1 MKRKQKSNQTYKDKS
16 IVKLGV
22 MSPCNRNSLSLFKQ
36 LFNHAGSLFGWLGK
50 LAVNYANDY

>member
-16 IVKLGV
+16 IVQLGV

-36 LFNHAGSLFGWLGK
+36 LFNHAGSLFGWG
-50 LAVNYANDY
+50 NWP